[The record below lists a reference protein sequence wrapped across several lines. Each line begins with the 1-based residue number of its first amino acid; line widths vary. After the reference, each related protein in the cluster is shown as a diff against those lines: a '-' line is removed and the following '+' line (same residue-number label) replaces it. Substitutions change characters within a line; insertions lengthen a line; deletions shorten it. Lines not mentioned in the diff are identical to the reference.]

1 MKEQVNTNKFRS
13 ELGMAIRRHRHK
25 LNLSQED
32 FADMAGIHRTYV
44 SSIELGKVDV
54 GIGVVYK
61 IAGALNL
68 PLSSLLKETEAHL
81 KD

>member
-1 MKEQVNTNKFRS
+1 MEGYVNTKRFKR
-13 ELGMAIRRHRHK
+13 EFGIAVRRKRHK
-25 LNLSQED
+25 LNLSQEA

-54 GIGVVYK
+54 GIGVAYK
-61 IAGALNL
+61 VANALNL
-68 PLSSLLKETEAHL
+68 PLSRLLKETETHL

>member
-1 MKEQVNTNKFRS
+1 MEVYVNIKKFKR
-13 ELGMAIRRHRHK
+13 EFGLTVRKRRHK
-25 LNLSQED
+25 LQLSQEN
-32 FADMAGIHRTYV
+32 FADTADIHRTYV

-54 GIGVVYK
+54 GLGIAYK

-68 PLSSLLKETEAHL
+68 PLSKLIKETEAHL

>member
-1 MKEQVNTNKFRS
+1 MKEQVNTNRFRK
-13 ELGMAIRRHRHK
+13 ELGMAIRRRRHK
-25 LNLSQED
+25 LDLSQED
-32 FADMAGIHRTYV
+32 FADMARIHRTYV

-68 PLSSLLKETEAHL
+68 PLSKLLKETETRL
-81 KD
+81 ED